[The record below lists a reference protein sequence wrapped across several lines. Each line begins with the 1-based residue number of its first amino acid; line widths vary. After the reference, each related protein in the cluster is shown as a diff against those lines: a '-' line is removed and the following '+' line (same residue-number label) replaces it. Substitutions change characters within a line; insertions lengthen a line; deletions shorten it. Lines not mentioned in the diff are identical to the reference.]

1 MKKVL
6 PVNYSIDASYV
17 LNLSDYL
24 PSQQTQVALRN
35 RMDIKFCYHI
45 NSTYRQHKIYKSV
58 REKLGEKKEENRNK
72 MTVDFIVG
80 CDILSEK

>member
-6 PVNYSIDASYV
+6 PANYSIDASYV

-24 PSQQTQVALRN
+24 PNQQIQVALRN

-45 NSTYRQHKIYKSV
+45 NSTYRQRRIYI
-58 REKLGEKKEENRNK
+58 RIRGRKKK
-72 MTVDFIVG
+72 VQ
-80 CDILSEK
+80 